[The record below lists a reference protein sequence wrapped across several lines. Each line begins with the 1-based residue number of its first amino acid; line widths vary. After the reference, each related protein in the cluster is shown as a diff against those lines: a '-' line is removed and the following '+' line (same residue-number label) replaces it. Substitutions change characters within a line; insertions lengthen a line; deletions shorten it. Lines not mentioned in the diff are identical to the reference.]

1 MEPNRDLSSPVAWR
15 RSLRASQARRAGTA
29 RRRRRVIRG
38 RASALAAACACAVGA
53 AGALA
58 QGAAA
63 PSSPAGSIALSVG
76 SQGAAVRALQQ
87 ALGIPAD
94 GIFGPQ
100 TLAAVR
106 GYQRSHG
113 ISVTGIAGPVTLSSL
128 GIAGQAAQA
137 RAASSSSGTGTTT
150 LARIAQCE
158 SGGNPAAVSASGR
171 YRGKYQFDRATW
183 RALGGTG
190 DPAKAPEAL
199 QDQLAAK
206 LLAARGTAPWPA
218 CR

>member
-1 MEPNRDLSSPVAWR
+1 MAWR
-15 RSLRASQARRAGTA
+15 RSLRASHTRRAA
-29 RRRRRVIRG
+29 SVLRRRRVIRG
-38 RASALAAACACAVGA
+38 RTSVLAAVCVSAVAA
-53 AGALA
+53 AGAFA

-63 PSSPAGSIALSVG
+63 PSSPTGSVALSVG

-100 TLAAVR
+100 TRAAVR
-106 GYQRSHG
+106 RYQRSHG
-113 ISVTGIAGPVTLSSL
+113 ISTTGIAGPVTLSAL

-137 RAASSSSGTGTTT
+137 RAAAASTPATGTTT

-171 YRGKYQFDRATW
+171 YRGKYQFDLATW

-190 DPAKAPEAL
+190 DPAQAPEAL

-218 CR
+218 CGG